1 MKTIR
6 INDRIWNELSH
17 DGIADTST
25 YRYCVFCDS
34 FDGHA
39 VLKRIR
45 REYLDTTAALSDAS
59 DSNPNG
65 WEVLRP
71 DCVRLTK

>member
-6 INDRIWNELSH
+6 INDRVWFELSH
-17 DGIADTST
+17 DGFSDTRT
-25 YRYCVFCDS
+25 YRYCVFDTADRC
-34 FDGHA
+34 

-45 REYLDTTAALSDAS
+45 REYLDTTSALSDAS

-65 WEVLRP
+65 WEVLPP
-71 DCVRLTK
+71 DRVRLTK

>member
-6 INDRIWNELSH
+6 INERITNELFY
-17 DGIADTST
+17 DGFADTRA
-25 YRYCVFCDS
+25 YRYCVFDTADS
-34 FDGHA
+34 CI
-39 VLKRIR
+39 LKRIR

-65 WEVLRP
+65 WELLPPDRVL
-71 DCVRLTK
+71 LTK